1 MRIEKDLIED
11 LIQQAEQIGAVEA
24 NIKADYNNGWDLVI
38 GVRKKTQQEGQ

>member
-11 LIQQAEQIGAVEA
+11 LIQQAKQMGAVEA
-24 NIKADYNNGWDLVI
+24 NVKTDYNNEWNLVI